1 LVYRFKTKAMTITI
15 NAKVTESGEMQ
26 FENQEDLNAF
36 LAAQGFR
43 TVEVTIRPLEPA
55 KSHKQLRYY
64 WGTIIPTIQT
74 FYLELDGE
82 VLTPTEVHFRNKITF
97 GLKPKSETVL
107 GREVFVFDT
116 VSVAQMSIKDFAYFI
131 ETIVKYYAER
141 GVEFP
146 EKKA

>member
-1 LVYRFKTKAMTITI
+1 MQITV
-15 NAKVTESGEMQ
+15 NAKVTENGEMQ
-26 FENQEDLNAF
+26 FENQQNLNDF

-43 TVEVTIRPLEPA
+43 TVEVTIRPLEPS

-64 WGTIIPTIQT
+64 WGSIIPTIQT

-82 VLTPTEVHFRNKITF
+82 VLTPTEVHFRNKLTF
-97 GLKPKSETVL
+97 GLKPKTETIL
-107 GREVFVFDT
+107 GNEVFIFDT
-116 VSVAQMSIKDFAYFI
+116 VSVAQMSIKYFAYFI